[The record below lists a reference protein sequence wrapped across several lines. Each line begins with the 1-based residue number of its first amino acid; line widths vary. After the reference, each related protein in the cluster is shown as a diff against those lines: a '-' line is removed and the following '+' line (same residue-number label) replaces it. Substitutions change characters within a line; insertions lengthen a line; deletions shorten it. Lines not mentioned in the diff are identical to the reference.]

1 MSQRDVTPS
10 GGGLPFTLK
19 PRVIVIAIIVI
30 AVIALITSSFYV
42 VDQTEQAVVLL
53 FGKYTGRLSA
63 PGLHF
68 KLPFNI
74 EKNYNV
80 PTRVVQNMQFGF
92 RTEQAGVTTLF
103 SRGDYPEESV
113 MLTGD
118 LNIVDVEWTIQY
130 LIVDPVAWLFNVE
143 NRETTIRDI
152 AQSGMNQLVGDR
164 AILDVIGPERSNI
177 ELLAEEAMN
186 MRLAG
191 YDLGINVTT
200 VKLRNIVPPQ
210 GEVQDAFEDVNKAIQ
225 DMNRL
230 INEGKEQYNREIPL
244 ARGQAEQII
253 QEALG
258 YAAERVNEAN
268 GDVARFTAVL
278 TEYAKN
284 PDVTRTRLY
293 IEMIEDVFA
302 DEEGTDLIDRNL
314 ENFIPLKTFQGQ
326 LPLPGVT
333 P

>member
-10 GGGLPFTLK
+10 GGLPFTLK

-30 AVIALITSSFYV
+30 ALIALITSSFYV

-68 KLPFNI
+68 KMPFNI

-130 LIVDPVAWLFNVE
+130 LIIDPVAWLFNVE
-143 NRETTIRDI
+143 NKEDTIRDI

-177 ELLAEEAMN
+177 ELLAQDAMN
-186 MRLAG
+186 ERLGG

-253 QEALG
+253 QESLG

-268 GDVARFTAVL
+268 GDVARFTSVL

-284 PDVTRTRLY
+284 PGVTRTRLY

-302 DEEGTDLIDRNL
+302 NEEGTDLIDRNL
-314 ENFIPLKTFQGQ
+314 QNFIPLKTFQSQ
-326 LPLPGVT
+326 LPGVT
-333 P
+333 Q

>member
-10 GGGLPFTLK
+10 GGLPFTLK
-19 PRVIVIAIIVI
+19 PRVIVIAIIVF

-68 KLPFNI
+68 KMPFNI

-130 LIVDPVAWLFNVE
+130 LIIDPVAWLFNV
-143 NRETTIRDI
+143 
-152 AQSGMNQLVGDR
+152 A
-164 AILDVIGPERSNI
+164 
-177 ELLAEEAMN
+177 
-186 MRLAG
+186 RLG
-191 YDLGINVTT
+191 SKY
-200 VKLRNIVPPQ
+200 
-210 GEVQDAFEDVNKAIQ
+210 
-225 DMNRL
+225 
-230 INEGKEQYNREIPL
+230 
-244 ARGQAEQII
+244 
-253 QEALG
+253 
-258 YAAERVNEAN
+258 
-268 GDVARFTAVL
+268 
-278 TEYAKN
+278 
-284 PDVTRTRLY
+284 
-293 IEMIEDVFA
+293 
-302 DEEGTDLIDRNL
+302 
-314 ENFIPLKTFQGQ
+314 
-326 LPLPGVT
+326 
-333 P
+333 

>member
-1 MSQRDVTPS
+1 MSERDVTPS

-30 AVIALITSSFYV
+30 AVIVLITSSFYV
-42 VDQTEQAVVLL
+42 VDQTEEAVVLL
-53 FGKYTGRLSA
+53 LGKYSRLSA

-68 KLPFNI
+68 KLPFNF

-92 RTEQAGVTTLF
+92 RTEQAGITTLY
-103 SRGDYPEESV
+103 SRGDYPEESI

-118 LNIVDVEWTIQY
+118 LNIIDVEWTIQY
-130 LIVDPVAWLFNVE
+130 LIIDPVEWLFNVE
-143 NRETTIRDI
+143 NKEKTIRDI
-152 AQSGMNQLVGDR
+152 AQSVMNQLVGDR

-177 ELLAEEAMN
+177 EIFAQESMN
-186 MRLAG
+186 ERLGG

-244 ARGQAEQII
+244 ARGQAEQLI
-253 QEALG
+253 QQAQG

-268 GDVARFTAVL
+268 GDVARFDAVL
-278 TEYAKN
+278 EEYLKSQ
-284 PDVTRTRLY
+284 DVTRTRLY

-302 DEEGTDLIDRNL
+302 DAEGTDLIDRNL
-314 ENFIPLKTFQGQ
+314 ENFIPLKTFQDQIAGGAQ
-326 LPLPGVT
+326 
-333 P
+333 

>member
-1 MSQRDVTPS
+1 MSERDVTPS
-10 GGGLPFTLK
+10 GAGLPFTLK

-30 AVIALITSSFYV
+30 AVIVLITSSFYV

-53 FGKYTGRLSA
+53 LGEYSRLSA

-68 KLPFNI
+68 KLPFNF

-92 RTEQAGVTTLF
+92 RTEQAGVTTLY
-103 SRGDYPEESV
+103 SRGDYPEESI

-118 LNIVDVEWTIQY
+118 LNIIDVEWTIQY
-130 LIVDPVAWLFNVE
+130 LIIDPVDWLFNVE
-143 NRETTIRDI
+143 NREKTIRDI
-152 AQSGMNQLVGDR
+152 AQSVMNQLVGDR

-177 ELLAEEAMN
+177 EIRAQESMN
-186 MRLAG
+186 ERLG
-191 YDLGINVTT
+191 SYDLGINVTT

-244 ARGQAEQII
+244 ARGQAAQLI
-253 QEALG
+253 QQAQG

-268 GDVARFTAVL
+268 GDVARFNSVL
-278 TEYAKN
+278 AEYIKSE
-284 PDVTRTRLY
+284 DVTRTRLY

-302 DEEGTDLIDRNL
+302 NAEGTDLIDRNL
-314 ENFIPLKTFQGQ
+314 QNFIPLKTFQDQIAGGAQ
-326 LPLPGVT
+326 
-333 P
+333 